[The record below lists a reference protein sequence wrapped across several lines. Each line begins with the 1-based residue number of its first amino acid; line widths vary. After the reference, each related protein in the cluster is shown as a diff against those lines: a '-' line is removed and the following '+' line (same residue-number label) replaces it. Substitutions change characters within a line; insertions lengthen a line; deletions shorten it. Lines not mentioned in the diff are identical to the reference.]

1 MCNIAYFLNTNILNR
16 MKKISLSLFMGAMLS
31 SAAFAQ
37 EFKMPAPSPS
47 VTINQEFSTSKIEV
61 SYSRPAVKGR
71 KIFGDLIPFG
81 KEWRTGANGATKIT
95 FGEEV
100 SFGGQKVP
108 AGTYSIY
115 TIPGANEWKVMLN
128 PETESW
134 GLSGYDQSK
143 NIASVAAKTIKTK
156 ENVESFTIALDNLSK
171 NSCDLSLSWEN
182 TKIVVPIKADNDGRI
197 EEYLQSALNSDKPPY
212 LVAARYYF
220 EKGKNLEQALDY
232 SDKAIEGNPK
242 AFYMHWVKA
251 EILSKM
257 GKHQEAV
264 AEAKIA
270 ADGAKGSPYEA
281 EYMNNYTKLKNG
293 KK

>member
-1 MCNIAYFLNTNILNR
+1 
-16 MKKISLSLFMGAMLS
+16 MKKISLSLFMSAMLA

-37 EFKMPAPSPS
+37 DFKMPAASPS
-47 VTINQEFSTSKIEV
+47 ATINQEFSTSKIEV
-61 SYSRPAVKGR
+61 TYSRPSAKGR
-71 KIFGDLIPFG
+71 KVFGDLVPFG

-100 SFGGQKVP
+100 SFGGKIVP

-115 TIPGANEWKVMLN
+115 TVPGASEWKVMLN
-128 PETESW
+128 PETENW

-143 NIASVAAKTIKTK
+143 NIASVSVKPSKTGNK
-156 ENVESFTIALDNLSK
+156 VESFTISLDNLTK
-171 NSCDLSLSWEN
+171 NSCDLNLAWEN
-182 TKIVVPIKADNDGRI
+182 TKVVVPIKADNDGRI

-220 EKGKNLEQALDY
+220 EKDKNLEQALDY
-232 SDKAIEGNPK
+232 SNKAIEGNPK

-270 ADGAKGSPYEA
+270 ADGAKGSPYET
-281 EYMNNYTKLKNG
+281 EYMNNYTKMKNG